1 MKQQLGTVISVPS
14 FFHFNRVG
22 CTLGCTYTTSAAAG
36 HATRRPP
43 IESVAESIVS
53 RSRSPSRRN
62 AEAPRPLESRHD
74 AAARKGAFPFLAL
87 AEALR
92 ASSRRRLTQWKA
104 SANRPLGNGVV
115 EPLSETSQ
123 GNGFSEPGGRPSQ
136 KNELEMR
143 TKSWTPTGVRTGGP
157 HARQEEGRGGAGG
170 ARPSRQLRPRA
181 APPAGRTAHR
191 RPPIGVAHEAERI
204 VSNRTLPS
212 NDAPIGSARQRVSHR
227 VWVHHRGL
235 ASPRDRT
242 LSTFTQVVRVL
253 AGVTRVQRA

>member
-1 MKQQLGTVISVPS
+1 MKQQLGTIISVPS

-53 RSRSPSRRN
+53 RGRSPSRRN

-74 AAARKGAFPFLAL
+74 AAARKGAFPFLAV
-87 AEALR
+87 AEVLR

-136 KNELEMR
+136 KNELR
-143 TKSWTPTGVRTGGP
+143 RYLRRFL
-157 HARQEEGRGGAGG
+157 RQCF
-170 ARPSRQLRPRA
+170 
-181 APPAGRTAHR
+181 R
-191 RPPIGVAHEAERI
+191 R
-204 VSNRTLPS
+204 
-212 NDAPIGSARQRVSHR
+212 
-227 VWVHHRGL
+227 
-235 ASPRDRT
+235 
-242 LSTFTQVVRVL
+242 
-253 AGVTRVQRA
+253 